1 MPQVERKAHAAR
13 KADEAWLTPRESSRK
28 PDGPM
33 LVASL
38 RAARGAHWSVM
49 TVRLA
54 IVVAIVGFF
63 AWSFSTIAQIED
75 ATIRPENA
83 RVACGGLGGDN
94 CSRPT
99 AR

>member
-1 MPQVERKAHAAR
+1 
-13 KADEAWLTPRESSRK
+13 
-28 PDGPM
+28 
-33 LVASL
+33 
-38 RAARGAHWSVM
+38 M